1 MIKLTFTGHAEVSMV
16 SAGFAVNGRNFHHG
30 LPVHRALP
38 QKLLP
43 LGVATRVGALTFRA
57 WRTKQN

>member
-16 SAGFAVNGRNFHHG
+16 SGGRAVNGRHSHDG
-30 LPVHRALP
+30 LPPVRQALP
-38 QKLLP
+38 QQLSLR
-43 LGVATRVGALTFRA
+43 VAARVGAHTLRA